1 MMNLVEEITAKAAG
15 LPLEQQRKALAFV
28 ETLLAQ
34 KEPTPRS
41 FQSIEGII
49 PRRIERLEEDLAEVR
64 QEMWRNFPREEPQ

>member
-1 MMNLVEEITAKAAG
+1 MMNLVEKIAAKAAG
-15 LPLEQQRKALAFV
+15 LPLEQQREALAFV

-34 KEPTPRS
+34 REPTPRS

-49 PRRIERLEEDLAEVR
+49 PRRIERLEEDLAEER